1 MYHYMKSNYL
11 FLSLIATLALG
22 QASAQ
27 TAGNWNFNNT
37 LNGTEGSNITAS
49 PASLPATT
57 VGSFNSSSEYYGEG
71 GWPAGAIDPTVYLQ
85 FTLSANTGYYLSLNS
100 VTLALRRSTTGTGSG
115 PQTWSLRSSL
125 DNYTAD
131 IQTGTLTTSYV
142 TTVVSLSTA
151 YQSIPSAVTF
161 RLYGY
166 NMVVTSGGN
175 NRFVW
180 DNVSAQGQAV
190 SSILAEH
197 AISLQ
202 ARAEQHNSVQLQWN
216 TTGFSAGTELMVER
230 STDGI
235 NFSTI
240 GSQPWN
246 ASDDAVYQYEDISM
260 PSSARVY
267 YRISANETNSGTYIS
282 PIVAIQENATQNMQ
296 IVAIAGQG
304 TGAVVKTLLN
314 IPEVGQYQIVV
325 SSLDGKT
332 LSRRMISGGAGRM
345 TMDLDLGSH
354 LHGAYILTL
363 SKGGEATSREFID

>member
-1 MYHYMKSNYL
+1 MYHFMKTNYL

-22 QASAQ
+22 HASAQ
-27 TAGNWNFNNT
+27 TAANWNFNGA
-37 LNGTEGSNITAS
+37 LNGTAGTNITVTN
-49 PASLPATT
+49 ASLPATT
-57 VGSFNSSSEYYGEG
+57 VGAFNSGSEYYGEG
-71 GWPAGAIDPTVYLQ
+71 GWPAGGVDPSVYLQ
-85 FTLSANTGYYLSLNS
+85 FTVSANTGYYLSLNS
-100 VTLALRRSTTGTGSG
+100 VTLAIRRSTTGTGSG
-115 PQTWSLRSSL
+115 PQQWSLRSSL

-131 IQTGTLTTSYV
+131 IQTGTLSTSYV
-142 TTVVSLSTA
+142 STVVSLSTA
-151 YQSIPSAVTF
+151 YQSIPSSVSF

-166 NMVVTSGGN
+166 NMVITSGGN

-202 ARAEQHNSVQLQWN
+202 ARVEQHNSVELQWN

-240 GSQPWN
+240 GAQSWN
-246 ASDDAVYQYEDISM
+246 SSDNAVYQYQDISM
-260 PSSARVY
+260 PASARVY
-267 YRISANETNSGTYIS
+267 YRISANETNGAVYTS
-282 PIVAIQENATQNMQ
+282 PIVAIQENAGQTMQ
-296 IVAIAGQG
+296 IIAVAGQG
-304 TGAVVKTLLN
+304 AGAMVKTLLN
-314 IPEVGQYQIVV
+314 IPEAGEYQLIV

-332 LSRRMISGGAGRM
+332 LSKRMISGGAGR
-345 TMDLDLGSH
+345 TAMDLELGVH

-363 SKGGEATSREFID
+363 SKGGQATSREFID